1 MTVTGAINATVEV
14 RECSILDVAR
24 YILGIFVD
32 VLSQVAAVSK
42 SRSF

>member
-14 RECSILDVAR
+14 LKRSILRVAR
-24 YILGIFVD
+24 DIVVIFAG
-32 VLSQVAAVSK
+32 VLSEVAAVSK